1 MKANGIERKEDG
13 LTLLLL
19 AAICR
24 GDFFESDQATLASAV
39 RRLPAVGAISQHLSN
54 HAITDESIKQAHA
67 SLAPLESSPSRMARA
82 AISASSDAALLPRK
96 LAGLL
101 VSMLGV
107 EHTDVAGVMGM
118 LAEPFPVMVEQLR
131 YAGKSFPAQMHLVS
145 PAFEGTGDHL
155 FLLHLIATL
164 VAPERAGE
172 VQAKAMEEKCNSKL
186 TKCIASP
193 SSTQWTVEGGQ
204 MAIDGMLDS
213 LAEGGLGAIAVPT
226 PLLHDE
232 ASFAYRCRLMA
243 SADIL
248 AVVHTSDI
256 CSMPEGSSATNSGAN
271 VCGIVL
277 RKREQK
283 GSSQT
288 ESLTLFA
295 SYALDGYLPG
305 HSLGTAREVMEDNGR
320 TLAAAF
326 NKMEEPDGIFSSFSR
341 PDPSDLTPGA
351 NLPPIAPTCPSRV
364 YNWADSVAFATKASM
379 ELLKGAIV
387 ACKAPVTSQGGKA
400 SVPQQDMLRAGQEMP
415 KGQQRRIGSFFKAF
429 LVDCASPPEVEE
441 SACKP
446 VGKAFLF
453 SPGQMDMGL
462 SEEHEGAAFEPP
474 FLVIEK
480 GDDGVKPRLALI
492 ECAPP
497 RGSICI
503 VPDGIHRRGQG
514 GGLLEDDQMLLLAG
528 GMVWANSWRF
538 QEGRPFTTSS
548 LLSLPFPDI
557 SDECMAQMARQLS
570 WGHLCPLREL
580 SSQVRVESLLES

>member
-1 MKANGIERKEDG
+1 MKANGIEREEDG

-24 GDFFESDQATLASAV
+24 RDFFESDQATRASAV
-39 RRLPAVGAISQHLSN
+39 RRLPAVAAISQHLSN
-54 HAITDESIKQAHA
+54 HAVTDEAIKQAHA

-82 AISASSDAALLPRK
+82 AISASSNAAFLPRK

-131 YAGKSFPAQMHLVS
+131 YAGKSLPQQIHFLS

-155 FLLHLIATL
+155 FLLHLVATL

-172 VQAKAMEEKCNSKL
+172 VKAKAMGEKCNPNW
-186 TKCIASP
+186 TKGISSP

-204 MAIDGMLDS
+204 MALDSMFDS

-232 ASFAYRCRLMA
+232 ASLAYRCRLMA

-248 AVVHTSDI
+248 AVVHASDI
-256 CSMPEGSSATNSGAN
+256 CSMPEGSSATNSGASIS
-271 VCGIVL
+271 GIVL

-283 GSSQT
+283 DSSQ
-288 ESLTLFA
+288 SQPQTLFA

-305 HSLGTAREVMEDNGR
+305 LSLGTAREVMEDNGR
-320 TLAAAF
+320 SLVDAF
-326 NKMEEPDGIFSSFSR
+326 NQVEDPDGMFTSFSR

-364 YNWADSVAFATKASM
+364 YNWADSVAFATEASIK
-379 ELLKGAIV
+379 LLKGAIV
-387 ACKAPVTSQGGKA
+387 ACKAPVTSQGGKTLV
-400 SVPQQDMLRAGQEMP
+400 SQQDMLKAGQEMP
-415 KGQQRRIGSFFKAF
+415 KGQQRSIGSFFKAF
-429 LVDCASPPEVEE
+429 LVDHASPPEVEE

-453 SPGQMDMGL
+453 SPRQMDMGL
-462 SEEHEGAAFEPP
+462 SEEHEGAPFEPP
-474 FLVIEK
+474 FLVVEK
-480 GDDGVKPRLALI
+480 EDDGIKPRLALI

-503 VPDGIHRRGQG
+503 VPNSIDRQGQE
-514 GGLLEDDQMLLLAG
+514 GGLLEDDQMLLFAG

-538 QEGRPFTTSS
+538 QEGRPFTPSS
-548 LLSLPFPDI
+548 LLNLPFPDM
-557 SDECMAQMARQLS
+557 SDECMARMANQLP
-570 WGHLCPLREL
+570 WGHLSPLRKL